1 MESPGADS
9 WIFEKQEG
17 IMYVRNLGLSWLRHS
32 TLVVGAA
39 VLSMLTWQTAFA
51 QLDTEHK
58 TVVSFTGPV
67 EVPGSNP
74 QVLPAGSYMFKVVD
88 SKSNRNIVQVSNK
101 EETHVY
107 TTILAIPTHRDEE
120 TDKTVIT
127 FEERAAGAPQAI
139 RAWFYPH
146 ERSGQEFVY
155 SKDRATQLAKSSN
168 SPVPYSDSAN
178 SNAPVSTTASRSA
191 TETDSSIRTMMPTG
205 QSAPYTQQAQASA
218 PAPVT
223 RQQSQA
229 STSAPVTR
237 QQSTTPAPANRQP
250 SQATAPASTTNGQQT
265 QDPVQTA
272 NNLPQT
278 ASDLPWLAMAGC
290 LLLIA
295 GFSIK
300 KLCER

>member
-1 MESPGADS
+1 M
-9 WIFEKQEG
+9 
-17 IMYVRNLGLSWLRHS
+17 V
-32 TLVVGAA
+32 
-39 VLSMLTWQTAFA
+39 TWQSAFA

-107 TTILAIPTHRDEE
+107 TTILAIPTHRDVD
-120 TDKTVIT
+120 TDKTVMT
-127 FEERAAGAPQAI
+127 FEERAAGEPQAL

-168 SPVPYSDSAN
+168 SPVPYSDSAS
-178 SNAPVSTTASRSA
+178 SNASVSTATSRPG
-191 TETDSSIRTMMPTG
+191 TETNSSPIMTMMPTG

-218 PAPVT
+218 PAPVS
-223 RQQSQA
+223 RQQPQA
-229 STSAPVTR
+229 TNSAPVTR
-237 QQSTTPAPANRQP
+237 QQP
-250 SQATAPASTTNGQQT
+250 QATSPAAETRQQT
-265 QDPVQTA
+265 QEPTQTA

-290 LLLIA
+290 LLIVA
-295 GFSIK
+295 GFTIK
-300 KLCER
+300 KLCEH